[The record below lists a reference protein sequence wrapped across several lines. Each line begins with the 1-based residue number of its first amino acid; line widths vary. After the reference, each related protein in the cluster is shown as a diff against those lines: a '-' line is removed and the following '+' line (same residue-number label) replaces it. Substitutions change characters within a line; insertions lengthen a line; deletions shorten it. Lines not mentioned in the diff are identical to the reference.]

1 MPWYPTVSLSFV
13 GCPPADN
20 KQEQIQY
27 LVVDRSDCWNLQERG
42 GYWLKNP

>member
-20 KQEQIQY
+20 KQVQIQY

-42 GYWLKNP
+42 EYWLKNP